1 MKKKKNYLKLF
12 SLIFMILFCCAFQTI
27 VYSAINGTMTVKGEA
42 YARAEADVRITG
54 FRLNRTLNATSSYE
68 EFGKNHITTEIGLL
82 NPSSSITYY
91 VEITNYGSEDAGIFD
106 ITGLPSVVNYS
117 IEDYNLHDKI
127 CDDTGKC
134 NNFAKKTLLITL
146 TTTDSFAGSI
156 QMNFDFR
163 TYHTVTYTD
172 IENKG
177 YPTEVIDGGN
187 LNITFKEDLKRVLV
201 LSDNNEL
208 GYYSLISN
216 GQTII
221 FNNIIKDIEV
231 KFKEQV
237 AKLKKGSINEIGSE
251 VCIEEECFYIISNN
265 GSTITMLSKMNI
277 TLNNNP
283 VQSTTAG
290 KTAFSSTNYWS
301 STTYPVYVYNSNSNL
316 YNYVENYKNYLEG
329 LGVEL
334 NDSRLITIEEL
345 ESIGC
350 SSSTYTCSKEKS
362 WVYET
367 DYWSG
372 SAKSSTNLW
381 RVYSGNSLH
390 YNSYTNDYYG
400 IRPVI
405 EIDVSEIFIPLKP
418 VIVSGNYNTVGS
430 EITIGNEHFY
440 VISSDSENVTLLS
453 KMNIVENNQSG
464 SAPTKIFSS
473 SNYWGNV
480 SAGTYIY
487 DSRAEIY
494 NYVENYKNSLVSQG
508 AELEEVRLI
517 KVEELVSL
525 GCNKLSLSCSAAPK
539 WVFATS
545 YWTGSNYD
553 DYYIWIVNNSGTLLY
568 DAYNVGFEYGVRPVI
583 VISKDYF

>member
-277 TLNNNP
+277 TLDNNP

-440 VISSDSENVTLLS
+440 VISSDSESVTLLS
-453 KMNIVENNQSG
+453 KMNIVENNQSD
-464 SAPTKIFSS
+464 SAPTKFFSS